1 MNTERKKKTA
11 RVKDVGLTGSPPDAK
26 EMDCM

>member
-1 MNTERKKKTA
+1 MNTERKKTA